1 MNKQNEAS
9 EKKSPNT
16 RSFRFEDMT
25 VDEFNRFKESLG
37 NVTQDQALNALL
49 KLAERERIK
58 ALMPDRI
65 QEINNFQQNLEILLN
80 QFVSCVQEAKN
91 ADERAQA
98 DVSALLDSKDESIMS
113 LQEKVKELNENIEKY
128 KKGYEDAQT
137 ARTQAESELGELKRS
152 IKGLE
157 ADKEELVVKTKETI
171 KDKQNLI
178 DLLGK
183 TVDEQKDKIA
193 NYDAVLEMVDTLK
206 KELEESKNKQNEEKH
221 SHELEILRIRSDS
234 EQKIL
239 KTEAEHEV
247 AMREAVDLLRKELG
261 KEIQELRAEL
271 RLKQEKIEE
280 MQELKAELRLKQ

>member
-206 KELEESKNKQNEEKH
+206 KELEESKNKKNEEKH

>member
-1 MNKQNEAS
+1 MNKQNEVS

-193 NYDAVLEMVDTLK
+193 NYDAVLKMVDTLK

>member
-1 MNKQNEAS
+1 MNKQNEVS

-193 NYDAVLEMVDTLK
+193 NYDAVLKMVDTLK

-239 KTEAEHEV
+239 KMEAEHEV
-247 AMREAVDLLRKELG
+247 AMREAADLLRKELG

>member
-1 MNKQNEAS
+1 MNKQNEVS

-206 KELEESKNKQNEEKH
+206 KELEESKNRQNEEKH

-239 KTEAEHEV
+239 KKEAEHEV
-247 AMREAVDLLRKELG
+247 AMREAADLLRKELG

>member
-178 DLLGK
+178 DMLGK

-239 KTEAEHEV
+239 KKEAEHEV
-247 AMREAVDLLRKELG
+247 AMREAADLLRKELG

>member
-1 MNKQNEAS
+1 MNKQNEVS

-206 KELEESKNKQNEEKH
+206 KELEESKNRQNEEKH

-239 KTEAEHEV
+239 KMEAEHEV
-247 AMREAVDLLRKELG
+247 AMREAADLLRKELG